1 MTRAA
6 TIFTPAYAKINLT
19 LAVLGRREDG
29 YHRLAS
35 VMQTISLHD
44 TLRFSVGADDHARDR
59 FMCDVA
65 ELSAADNLVARAAA
79 LLREEVGRPDL
90 TAEIELHKEVPAQG
104 GLGGGSSD
112 AATTLVALNALW
124 GLGLSVERLESL
136 AARLGSDTSYLVQGG
151 TASIEGRGEIV
162 VPLPDA
168 ESLWLVLARPSVG
181 VSTAAVFGAL
191 APADYGD
198 AADTEAVIAA
208 VRAGQPLPFDRMTN
222 TLERGVIGGYP
233 DVLRVRNTL
242 FDLGASFVKMSGSG
256 PSLFAPY
263 RTLGDA
269 ARLYER
275 AKAQG
280 VNVWLCHTVTRA
292 HIGASRV
299 G

>member
-1 MTRAA
+1 M
-6 TIFTPAYAKINLT
+6 PAYAKINLT

-44 TLRFSVGADDHARDR
+44 TLRFSVGAGHERER

-65 ELSAADNLVARAAA
+65 ELSAPDNLVARAAA
-79 LLREEVGRPDL
+79 LLREEIGRPDL
-90 TAEIELHKEVPAQG
+90 TAEIELHKEVPTQG

-112 AATTLVALNALW
+112 AATALVALNALW
-124 GLGLSVERLESL
+124 GLGLSVKRLETL

-168 ESLWLVLARPSVG
+168 EPLWLVLARPPIG
-181 VSTAAVFGAL
+181 VSTATVFGAL
-191 APADYGD
+191 TPADYGD
-198 AADTEAVIAA
+198 AADTEAVIA
-208 VRAGQPLPFDRMTN
+208 VIRAGQPLPFERLTN
-222 TLERGVIGGYP
+222 SMERSVLSSYP
-233 DVLRVRNTL
+233 DVMLARNTL

-263 RTLGDA
+263 RTLSEA

-275 AKAQG
+275 ARAQG
-280 VNVWLCHTVTRA
+280 MSVWLCHTVTRA
-292 HIGASRV
+292 HIRSSRIEIEQR
-299 G
+299 

>member
-6 TIFTPAYAKINLT
+6 TVFTPAYAKINLT

-44 TLRFSVGADDHARDR
+44 TLRFTVGAGHEQDR

-65 ELSAADNLVARAAA
+65 ELSAPDNLVARAAA

-112 AATTLVALNALW
+112 AATALVALNALW
-124 GLGLSVERLESL
+124 GLGLSVERLETL
-136 AARLGSDTSYLVQGG
+136 AARLGSDTAYLVQGG

-162 VPLPDA
+162 VTLPDA
-168 ESLWLVLARPSVG
+168 EPLWLVLARPPIG

-191 APADYGD
+191 TPADYGN

-208 VRAGQPLPFDRMTN
+208 IRAGQPLPFERLTN
-222 TLERGVIGGYP
+222 SLEHSVLSNYP
-233 DVLRVRNTL
+233 DVMLARNTL

-263 RTLGDA
+263 RTLDA
-269 ARLYER
+269 AAKLYEG

-280 VNVWLCHTVTRA
+280 LNVWLCHTVTRA
-292 HIGASRV
+292 RIRASWV
-299 G
+299 E